1 MDDVWVASTLPGWRA
16 ARRIVRRGAA
26 SISGERPLAEETAI
40 SFAYQGAAYAVMMAT
55 PADLPDFAV
64 GFTLTEGLV
73 ARATEIE
80 AIDILPQRGGVV
92 LRIELAT
99 HRAKLF
105 WERRR
110 HLAGP
115 SGCGL
120 CGIESLEEALR
131 PIPSVDGELTLPS
144 TSVSAALEALARRQ
158 ALNRVTRS
166 VHAAA
171 FWHAQRGIIALREDV
186 GRHNA
191 LDKLA
196 GALAQSG
203 VAAAEGALLLT
214 SRVSV
219 EMVQKA
225 AMIGAPVVIA
235 MSAPT
240 TLAVRVAE
248 AAGITL
254 AAIAR
259 ADGFEIFSHHGR
271 FSEAEL
277 THISQ
282 AG

>member
-1 MDDVWVASTLPGWRA
+1 MDDNAALCALAGSRP
-16 ARRIVRRGAA
+16 ARRIAWRGAGPV
-26 SISGERPLAEETAI
+26 SGERALAEETPI
-40 SFAYQGAAYAVMMAT
+40 SLAYQGAAYAVMMAT
-55 PADLPDFAV
+55 PADLADFAV

-73 ARATEIE
+73 ARSTEIE
-80 AIDILPQRGGVV
+80 AIDILPQREGVV
-92 LRIELAT
+92 LRIELA
-99 HRAKLF
+99 HCRAQLF

-120 CGIESLEEALR
+120 CGIESLKEALR
-131 PIPSVDGELTLPS
+131 AIPPIEGDLILACS
-144 TSVSAALEALARRQ
+144 SVSTGLQSLARQ
-158 ALNRVTRS
+158 QSLNRVTRA

-171 FWHAQRGIIALREDV
+171 FWHAEHGLVALREDV

-196 GALAQSG
+196 GALARGG
-203 VAAAEGALLLT
+203 VAAADGALLLT

-225 AMIGAPVVIA
+225 AMIGAPILIA

-240 TLAVRVAE
+240 TLAVRVAD

-259 ADGFEIFSHHGR
+259 ADGFEVFTHHR
-271 FSEAEL
+271 RIRAL
-277 THISQ
+277 D
-282 AG
+282 

>member
-1 MDDVWVASTLPGWRA
+1 MDGDGALCALAGSRPM
-16 ARRIVRRGAA
+16 RRIAWRGAGPV
-26 SISGERPLAEETAI
+26 SGERALAEETPI

-55 PADLPDFAV
+55 PADLTDFAV
-64 GFTLTEGLV
+64 GFTLTERLV
-73 ARATEIE
+73 TGPSEIE
-80 AIDILPQRGGVV
+80 AIDILPQREGIV
-92 LRIELAT
+92 LRIELA
-99 HRAKLF
+99 HRRAELF

-120 CGIESLEEALR
+120 CGIESLKEALR
-131 PIPSVDGELTLPS
+131 AIPPIAGDLMLACS
-144 TSVSAALEALARRQ
+144 SVSAALQSLAQRQ
-158 ALNRVTRS
+158 SLNRMTRA

-171 FWHAQRGIIALREDV
+171 LWHAQHGLVALREDV

-196 GALAQSG
+196 GALARSG
-203 VAAAEGALLLT
+203 VAASGGAILLT

-225 AMIGAPVVIA
+225 AMIGAPVLIA

-240 TLAVRVAE
+240 TLAVRLAE

-259 ADGFEIFSHHGR
+259 ADGFEVFTHHR
-271 FSEAEL
+271 RIRAL
-277 THISQ
+277 D
-282 AG
+282 